1 MEQCP
6 ILTLGLNG
14 QCGSDGK
21 IVNVYI
27 FAMNSVLDYKKN
39 AAEQKYTLE
48 KKKKKKVMEY
58 KNNSF

>member
-39 AAEQKYTLE
+39 AAEQKVHFGE
-48 KKKKKKVMEY
+48 NKKIKS
-58 KNNSF
+58 N